1 MTVKWGSVY
10 HREKRCKANH
20 LEWCIFQLDIA
31 ISGSSTK
38 KFARCN
44 WQLVLTE
51 LEMNLNT
58 FNLYKAV

>member
-1 MTVKWGSVY
+1 MNDRKMGFRLSQG
-10 HREKRCKANH
+10 KRCKGNH

-31 ISGSSTK
+31 ISGSSAK

-58 FNLYKAV
+58 DQVI

>member
-1 MTVKWGSVY
+1 MTVKWGSAY

-31 ISGSSTK
+31 ISGS
-38 KFARCN
+38 
-44 WQLVLTE
+44 QLVLTE

-58 FNLYKAV
+58 DQVI